1 MADQDMTANAGVG
14 FVISLVISIV
24 FAALKWNHVIDW
36 SWWWIVC
43 PLWIPIGLGVVCGI
57 IAGVVVAIAK
67 LIKDNT

>member
-1 MADQDMTANAGVG
+1 MTANAGVG

-43 PLWIPIGLGVVCGI
+43 PLWIPIGLGVVCG
-57 IAGVVVAIAK
+57 
-67 LIKDNT
+67 